1 MENAKKQAKNIVDEL
16 KKTGK
21 RAGEAF
27 VERAIIGVLRYVV
40 FGVIFLIIIKIC
52 QK

>member
-1 MENAKKQAKNIVDEL
+1 MQKKQAKNIVEEF

-21 RAGEAF
+21 RTGEAF
-27 VERAIIGVLRYVV
+27 EERANIGVLRYVV
-40 FGVIFLIIIKIC
+40 FGVIFLIIIKNC